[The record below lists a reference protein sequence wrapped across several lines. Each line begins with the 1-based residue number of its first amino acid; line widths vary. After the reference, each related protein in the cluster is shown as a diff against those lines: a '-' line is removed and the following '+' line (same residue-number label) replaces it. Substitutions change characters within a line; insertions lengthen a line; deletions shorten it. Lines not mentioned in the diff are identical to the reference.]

1 MSSVAIEESLDS
13 SSNASSQSNAIK
25 WLMVLFLIWG
35 LLIAVGMIGS
45 GFKLASG
52 DHAKKLF
59 ELASNPF
66 AGLVIGTV
74 ATALIQSSSTV
85 TSIIVALVAGGLP
98 VNIAIPMVMG
108 ANIGTTITNTLVS
121 LGHVRNGEEFKRAFA
136 AATVH
141 DFFNLISVV
150 IFLPLEIFFKP
161 LEKLSAI
168 IVQPLLGGGSMS
180 MGSMNFMKPLTK
192 PPVEFLK
199 GLLEG
204 FGPMVAGIVLAIVGI
219 VLIFFV
225 ITWIGKLLRGLMVG
239 KAKAILHA
247 AIGRGPISG
256 ISSGTLV
263 TTLVQSS
270 STTTSL
276 VVPLVGSGVF
286 TIRQIYPFCLGAN
299 IGTCITALLAAT
311 AITGTNAVFALQIAV
326 VHLIYNTIGV
336 IMIYGIPFL
345 RELPIKAAEWLAG
358 IASKQKL
365 YALAYV
371 VGVFFVIPAGMIAV
385 SSALDKSQPEM
396 ADEPMA
402 EVPEH

>member
-1 MSSVAIEESLDS
+1 MKTEINNELSTTTSG
-13 SSNASSQSNAIK
+13 NQAIK
-25 WLMVLFLIWG
+25 WLAVIVLIWG
-35 LLIAVGMIGS
+35 LLVAVGMIGA
-45 GFKLASG
+45 GFKMASG
-52 DHAKKLF
+52 DQAKKLF

-66 AGLVIGTV
+66 TGLVIGTI

-98 VNIAIPMVMG
+98 VGIAIPMIMG

-121 LGHVRNGEEFKRAFA
+121 LGHVRDGQEFRRAFA

-161 LEKLSAI
+161 LERLSAYL
-168 IVQPLLGGGSMS
+168 VQPLLNSGSIS
-180 MGSMNFMKPLTK
+180 MKGLNFMKPITK
-192 PPVEFLK
+192 PPVEALK

-204 FGPMVAGIVLAIVGI
+204 LGSTAAGIIMALLGI
-219 VLIFFV
+219 ILIFFV
-225 ITWIGKLLRGLMVG
+225 ITYIGKLLRGLMVG
-239 KAKAILHA
+239 KAKVILHG

-256 ISSGTLV
+256 ITSGTVV

-276 VVPLVGSGVF
+276 VVPLVGTGVF
-286 TIRQIYPFCLGAN
+286 TLRQIYPFCLGAN

-311 AITGTNAVFALQIAV
+311 AITGENAIFALQIAV
-326 VHLIYNTIGV
+326 VHFIYNTIGV
-336 IMIYGIPFL
+336 VVIFGIPFL
-345 RELPIKAAEWLAG
+345 REIPIKAAEWLAEV
-358 IASKQKL
+358 AAKQKL

-371 VGVFFVIPAGMIAV
+371 VGVFFIIPTMMIGI
-385 SSALDKSQPEM
+385 SSAFDKSKSTNE
-396 ADEPMA
+396 AATSIGNNND
-402 EVPEH
+402 